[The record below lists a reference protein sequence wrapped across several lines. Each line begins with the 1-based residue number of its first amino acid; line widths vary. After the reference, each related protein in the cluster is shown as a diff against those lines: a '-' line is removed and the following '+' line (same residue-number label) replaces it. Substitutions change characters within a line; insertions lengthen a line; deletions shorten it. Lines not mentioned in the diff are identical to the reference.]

1 MMQPHAEDCQERLQ
15 KINAEFEE
23 FSYIVSHDL
32 KAPVRAITNL
42 ASWIEEDLEGTLPED
57 SQENF
62 RLLKNRVGRL
72 EKMIQALLEFSRV
85 ARLQLETGAVDV
97 KSKIEKLAHE
107 VAENRELKLTISGKI
122 APLETYAEK
131 LTFVLGELLRNAIF
145 FNSKTQPEI
154 KVELQENAEA
164 LQITIADNGPGFP
177 ETSLPKLFTM
187 FYTVLPKDQLETTG
201 AGLAIVNKIVNF
213 VGGKITAGNHPEGGA
228 VFTLTWP
235 KKMPSAN

>member
-1 MMQPHAEDCQERLQ
+1 MIQPHAEDCQERLQ

-42 ASWIEEDLEGTLPED
+42 ASWIEEDLDGNLPED

-85 ARLQLETGAVDV
+85 SRMQLETTSLDV
-97 KSKIEKLAHE
+97 KSKIEQLARE
-107 VAENRELKLTISGKI
+107 VAENRELKLTITGDI

-131 LTFVLGELLRNAIF
+131 LAFVLGELLRNAIF
-145 FNSKTQPEI
+145 FNNKTQTEI
-154 KVELQENAEA
+154 KVNLQENADTIS
-164 LQITIADNGPGFP
+164 ITITDNGPGFP

-201 AGLAIVNKIVNF
+201 SGLAIVNKIINF
-213 VGGKITAGNHPEGGA
+213 VGGKITAGNHPDGGA
-228 VFTLTWP
+228 VFSLIWP
-235 KKMPSAN
+235 KNLV